1 MNDHTRK
8 QELLAVLGL
17 ILAALFWGISYPL
30 TKYVEDVPT
39 FYIISIRFAF
49 AAVVLGVFCYKN
61 FRNFH
66 PDVLKFSF
74 FLSFIISAMYIF
86 NIIGVKH
93 TTSVRASFFTTLSFL
108 IVPVL
113 NYFVYKVR
121 ISRIIFVSALI
132 CLAGVFMLCWTPEM
146 GGLVINFGDVLCFIA
161 CICGAINIIY
171 IEKMSQKSTI
181 DNSLFTVF
189 LMAFVSVWGTIIAL
203 INGDFHGTGIN
214 TAQLVV
220 IIIMGIFCSAGA
232 FILQIH
238 CEELV
243 PSNRVG
249 IIFALEPASGCI
261 LSVLLLHETM
271 SLISWIG
278 AFVIILS
285 IVYMELANNR
295 AAAKAAK
302 RGTASS
308 EDGK

>member
-1 MNDHTRK
+1 MNDHTQK

-49 AAVVLGVFCYKN
+49 AAVVLGIFCRKS

-66 PDVLKFSF
+66 PDIVKYSF
-74 FLSFIISAMYIF
+74 ILSFIITAMYIF

-113 NYFVYKVR
+113 NYFVFKVR
-121 ISRIIFVSALI
+121 ISRIILISALI

-146 GGLVINFGDVLCFIA
+146 GGLVINSGDILCFFA

-171 IEKMSQKSTI
+171 IEFMSKKATV

-189 LMAFVSVWGTIIAL
+189 LMAFVSIWGTIIAL
-203 INGDFHGTGIN
+203 INGDFHGAGI
-214 TAQLVV
+214 TTIQFVV

-238 CEELV
+238 CEKTV

-261 LSVLLLHETM
+261 LSVLLLHESM

-278 AFVIILS
+278 AFVIIFS
-285 IVYMELANNR
+285 IIYMELANNR
-295 AAAKAAK
+295 A
-302 RGTASS
+302 SS
-308 EDGK
+308 R